1 MGAGS
6 HVGCHNLTFD
16 NKHLSDCE
24 VSRIMNTHIYLIGYM
39 LVIQRAYGSD
49 VVATCP
55 TDRKSVV

>member
-55 TDRKSVV
+55 T